1 MFKCGEANTL
11 NLRQQA
17 EWEMA
22 AFLKA
27 TAEILGPHSRSL
39 AADAWLRAY
48 ESLSWPASDHR
59 KFFRRVSIQ
68 AISQIASS
76 TTSHISLASA
86 RAMDETC
93 LIPALQGGY

>member
-1 MFKCGEANTL
+1 MFKCGEANSL

-17 EWEMA
+17 EWEMS

-39 AADAWLRAY
+39 AADAWLRAF

-68 AISQIASS
+68 AISQIASN
-76 TTSHISLASA
+76 TTSHISLTNPRGIDRTYWLS
-86 RAMDETC
+86 
-93 LIPALQGGY
+93 ALQSGY